1 MNADNDFAL
10 DFAMLDLPVRPGP
23 CRKAAAEEVDP
34 IEARIEHK
42 RARAE
47 RVAREAEERALAAGA
62 LSCNATSIRTAV
74 YRREVERPECV
85 EVQWGSGKV
94 KV

>member
-1 MNADNDFAL
+1 MNADADFI
-10 DFAMLDLPVRPGP
+10 DFAMFDTPARPGP
-23 CRKAAAEEVDP
+23 CRKATAEESDP
-34 IEARIEHK
+34 VAARLEYK

-47 RVAREAEERALAAGA
+47 RIAREAEERALVAGA
-62 LSCNATSIRTAV
+62 LPCNATSIRTAV

-85 EVQWGSGKV
+85 EVKYGSGKV